1 MAPPHSTAL
10 DRPCSFAA
18 TRVPTYEHHSDQVSK
33 LIQVIARNVLMEAAA
48 VTDRGGAL
56 LHARHEEASLC
67 RLAVTDLLVRLQPF
81 TLRHW
86 RPRTR
91 PKKSY
96 LDLDVNDQQ
105 QRSGFSGPRSGP
117 PI

>member
-10 DRPCSFAA
+10 DRPCSCAA
-18 TRVPTYEHHSDQVSK
+18 TRVPTYKHHSDQVSQAK
-33 LIQVIARNVLMEAAA
+33 LIARNVLMEAAA
-48 VTDRGGAL
+48 VTDRGSAL
-56 LHARHEEASLC
+56 LHIRHEGASLS
-67 RLAVTDLLVRLQPF
+67 RLAVTDLLIRLQPF

-86 RPRTR
+86 RPRAR

-96 LDLDVNDQQ
+96 LDVNDQQ
-105 QRSGFSGPRSGP
+105 QRSGFGGPKSGP